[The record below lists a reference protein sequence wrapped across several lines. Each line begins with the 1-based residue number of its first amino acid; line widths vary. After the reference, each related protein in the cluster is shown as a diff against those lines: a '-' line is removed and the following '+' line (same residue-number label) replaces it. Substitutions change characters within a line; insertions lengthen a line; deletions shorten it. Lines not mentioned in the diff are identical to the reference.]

1 MLCAARI
8 SARQWLHSLYNVRH
22 NTTLALPPIEKRKIP
37 RTVGLPGIG
46 VGQTKLGDEL
56 GKGLISS
63 FTPDRLTLYDW
74 IDAHEKPVI
83 TPYLNPKLLM
93 RFTKGPYLHRIY
105 YGHAQNFPPNTKGF
119 LYFHKPTLNPHIASG
134 AIRFRLVPSPDPKL
148 FDQGTDL
155 IMERTGLPWEM
166 PLIHLLTSPCHWALY
181 DALRVDAAVPPAV
194 DHQVRGMLPRAM
206 LTSRRWT
213 GQVLTSILDPFYVD
227 FSLISFRFAILEPDR
242 IAHIDKAHRWMT
254 THRWS
259 ERPKGVPF
267 SGVGLCQFEIHPG
280 AKEREDP
287 KLVVRLLKYL
297 KPPNPADR
305 YKQREGA
312 LIQKVGLHGLKPVM
326 RSVDILTS
334 HSLRLLQEHRTC
346 HITE

>member
-1 MLCAARI
+1 M
-8 SARQWLHSLYNVRH
+8 SALVAY
-22 NTTLALPPIEKRKIP
+22 PE
-37 RTVGLPGIG
+37 

-105 YGHAQNFPPNTKGF
+105 YGHAQNFPPKTKGF
-119 LYFHKPTLNPHIASG
+119 LYFHKPNLNPHIASG
-134 AIRFRLVPSPDPKL
+134 AIRFRLVPTPDPKL
-148 FDQGTDL
+148 FNQGTDL
-155 IMERTGLPWEM
+155 ITERTGLPWEM
-166 PLIHLLTSPCHWALY
+166 PLIPPAN
-181 DALRVDAAVPPAV
+181 VAVPLGAV
-194 DHQVRGMLPRAM
+194 RRAARGR
-206 LTSRRWT
+206 SR
-213 GQVLTSILDPFYVD
+213 QVLSSILDPFYVD

-254 THRWS
+254 THRWG

-346 HITE
+346 HFGHFLSVSLVRKRTFSDFS